1 MNHRLL
7 YVDTTPLYALVEAR
21 DQAHRQAFEAL
32 KRATA
37 AGLTILCP
45 YPVALELHRL
55 LISRKPSQP
64 ERSHR
69 SVAAVLSRYPAVMP
83 QDVDKQA
90 ALAILG
96 RYPDQK
102 ITLTDATIA
111 AMASREGA
119 AVLTFDRHHFGLMG
133 VDVYG

>member
-1 MNHRLL
+1 
-7 YVDTTPLYALVEAR
+7 
-21 DQAHRQAFEAL
+21 
-32 KRATA
+32 
-37 AGLTILCP
+37 
-45 YPVALELHRL
+45 
-55 LISRKPSQP
+55 
-64 ERSHR
+64 
-69 SVAAVLSRYPAVMP
+69 MP